1 VSTQHTVSI
10 LGCGW
15 LGNALANTLRPHHTV
30 RCLGRDQTNDAKQG
44 YYRCDTLVIGIPP
57 RDGHLQSIQTA
68 LEQIAPDTQVIFLS
82 STSYYDN
89 KSAIIKAETL
99 VRTLR
104 PDTAILRLGGLMG
117 YDRIAGRYT
126 AGQTL
131 PHDTISRYIH
141 RDDAV
146 GIIATMIARGTR
158 TVTWNA
164 LAPIQHPKSHI
175 FGQNAKRF
183 GFEPTRF
190 ENTKL
195 VERSDIDADALIE
208 ALGYRFVYPDA
219 GKFWNDE

>member
-1 VSTQHTVSI
+1 VSDQHTVSI

-15 LGNALANTLRPHHTV
+15 LGNALADALRTHHTV

-57 RDGHLQSIQTA
+57 REGHLQSIQIA
-68 LEQIAPDTQVIFLS
+68 IEQIEPDVQLIFLS

-89 KSAIIKAETL
+89 KPAVIEAETL
-99 VRTLR
+99 VRTLW
-104 PDTAILRLGGLMG
+104 PKTAILRLGGLMG

-131 PHDTISRYIH
+131 PHDAISRYIH

-146 GIIATMIARGTR
+146 GIIAAMIEQNVRS
-158 TVTWNA
+158 VTWNA
-164 LAPIQHPKSHI
+164 LAPIQHPKSRI
-175 FGQNAKRF
+175 FEENAKRF

-190 ENTKL
+190 ENTNLHK
-195 VERSDIDADALIE
+195 RTTINADALIK
-208 ALGYRFVYPDA
+208 ALRYRFVYPDA
-219 GKFWNDE
+219 NAWYV